1 MIADGPYAR
10 TGRFLASV
18 HRPRAGA
25 TAPVRRLPS
34 RRERAG
40 PALAQSGE
48 RRKGLFGEMLNRTAV
63 GEPPCLALRG
73 ITKHFPGCLANDR
86 VDLTVGRNE
95 IHALLGENGAGKSTL
110 VKIIYG
116 VMRPDAGEIVWRGK
130 KVAVHSPAHAR
141 RLGIGMVFQH
151 FSLFESLTV
160 AENVA
165 LGMNEAKDRADLR
178 DRIVEISTRY
188 GLPLSPDQTVHDL
201 SVGERQ
207 RIEIVRCLLQN
218 PRLLIMDEPTS
229 VLTPQEVEKLFET
242 LRRLASEG
250 CSILYISHK
259 LEEIRALCD
268 VATIMRLGRVVVHC
282 KPREKSA
289 KELAE
294 LMINAQL
301 DPPARSRRVVAFD
314 AAPRLVV
321 DNLSQKSRHPFGADL
336 KNISFAVLPGEIL
349 GVAGIAGNG
358 QTELMDALSG
368 ETLAEKP
375 ETIRFDGVAVGRAGP
390 RKRRELGACFVP
402 EERDGHGAVGSMT
415 LSENA
420 FLTAARRR
428 RLARFGFVSRPRA
441 IAFANEIIRRFDV
454 RATGPRA
461 RALSLSGGNLQK
473 FLVGRE
479 VMQNPAT
486 LVVNQPTWGVDAGA
500 AAAIYRAL
508 ADLAANGAAVVI
520 ISQDLDEIF
529 LVCDRVAV
537 IAGGRLSPPIPV
549 KEATND
555 QIGLVM
561 GGARER
567 MRARR

>member
-1 MIADGPYAR
+1 
-10 TGRFLASV
+10 
-18 HRPRAGA
+18 
-25 TAPVRRLPS
+25 
-34 RRERAG
+34 
-40 PALAQSGE
+40 
-48 RRKGLFGEMLNRTAV
+48 MLQRTAV
-63 GEPPCLALRG
+63 DDVPYLSLRG
-73 ITKHFPGCLANDR
+73 ITKQFPGCLANDR
-86 VDLTVGRNE
+86 VDLTVARHE

-116 VMRPDAGEIVWRGK
+116 VVRPDAGQIVWRGAP
-130 KVAVHSPAHAR
+130 VAMQSPAHAR

-165 LGMNEAKDRADLR
+165 LGMNDRKARADLR
-178 DRIVEISTRY
+178 ERIAEISQKY

-259 LEEIRALCD
+259 LDEIRALCD
-268 VATIMRLGRVVVHC
+268 AATIMRLGRVVAHC
-282 KPREKSA
+282 VPSEKSA

-301 DPPARSRRVVAFD
+301 DPPSRRRRVRAEGVK
-314 AAPRLVV
+314 PRLVV
-321 DNLSQKSRHPFGADL
+321 DNLSVKSPHPFGADL
-336 KNISFAVLPGEIL
+336 KGVGFAVSPGEIL

-358 QTELMDALSG
+358 QTELMDALTG
-368 ETLAEKP
+368 EIPTDSP
-375 ETIRFDGVAVGRAGP
+375 ETIVLEGVAVGRSGP
-390 RKRRELGACFVP
+390 QRRRSLGACFVP
-402 EERDGHGAVGSMT
+402 EERNGHGAVETMT

-420 FLTAARRR
+420 FLTARARRS
-428 RLARFGFVSRPRA
+428 LARFGFVNQARSVD
-441 IAFANEIIRRFDV
+441 FAREIIRRFDV
-454 RATGPRA
+454 RSTGPKAQA
-461 RALSLSGGNLQK
+461 RALSGGNLQK

-479 VMQNPAT
+479 VTQSPGA
-486 LVVNQPTWGVDAGA
+486 LIVNQPTWGVDAGA
-500 AAAIYRAL
+500 AAAIHRAL
-508 ADLAANGAAVVI
+508 ADLAEKGAAVVI

-549 KEATND
+549 EEATIE

-561 GGARER
+561 GGAAAKDLGGAAAER
-567 MRARR
+567 QG

>member
-1 MIADGPYAR
+1 MHNETAVDDGPY
-10 TGRFLASV
+10 LS
-18 HRPRAGA
+18 
-25 TAPVRRLPS
+25 
-34 RRERAG
+34 
-40 PALAQSGE
+40 
-48 RRKGLFGEMLNRTAV
+48 
-63 GEPPCLALRG
+63 LRG
-73 ITKHFPGCLANDR
+73 ITKQFPGCLANDR
-86 VDLTVGRNE
+86 VDLTVARNE

-116 VMRPDAGEIVWRGK
+116 VMRPDAGEIVWRGQS
-130 KVAVHSPAHAR
+130 VTMQSPAHAR

-165 LGMNEAKDRADLR
+165 LGMNDPKDRANLR
-178 DRIVEISTRY
+178 ERIVEISRKY

-207 RIEIVRCLLQN
+207 RIEIVRCLLQD

-229 VLTPQEVEKLFET
+229 VLTPQEVASLFAT
-242 LRRLASEG
+242 LRRLAAEG

-268 VATIMRLGRVVVHC
+268 TATIMRLGRVVAHC
-282 KPREKSA
+282 VPSEKSA

-301 DPPARSRRVVAFD
+301 APPSRSRRVLTEG
-314 AAPRLVV
+314 AAPRLAV
-321 DNLSQKSRHPFGADL
+321 DNLSMKSPHPFGADL
-336 KNISFAVLPGEIL
+336 KQITFSVSPGEIL

-368 ETLAEKP
+368 EVLADSPERITL
-375 ETIRFDGVAVGRAGP
+375 DGVAVGRSGP
-390 RKRRELGACFVP
+390 RERRALGGCFVP
-402 EERDGHGAVGSMT
+402 EERNGHGAVGAMT

-420 FLTAARRR
+420 FLTAGGRRALT
-428 RLARFGFVSRPRA
+428 RLGFVDQARTVD
-441 IAFANEIIRRFDV
+441 FAKEIIRRFDV
-454 RATGPRA
+454 RTTGPKAQA
-461 RALSLSGGNLQK
+461 RALSGGNLQK

-479 VMQNPAT
+479 VMQSPGL

-508 ADLAANGAAVVI
+508 AELAENGAAVVI

-549 KEATND
+549 KEATIE

-561 GGARER
+561 GGAAAKKPAGAAAREH
-567 MRARR
+567 A

>member
-1 MIADGPYAR
+1 
-10 TGRFLASV
+10 
-18 HRPRAGA
+18 
-25 TAPVRRLPS
+25 
-34 RRERAG
+34 
-40 PALAQSGE
+40 
-48 RRKGLFGEMLNRTAV
+48 MLNETALEDV
-63 GEPPCLALRG
+63 PYLSLRG
-73 ITKHFPGCLANDR
+73 ITKQFPGCLANDR

-116 VMRPDAGEIVWRGK
+116 VMRPDAGEIAWRGET
-130 KVAVHSPAHAR
+130 VTMQSPAHAR

-160 AENVA
+160 VENVA
-165 LGMNEAKDRADLR
+165 LGMNDPKDRANLR
-178 DRIVEISTRY
+178 ERIVEISQKY

-259 LEEIRALCD
+259 LEEIRALCEA
-268 VATIMRLGRVVVHC
+268 ATIMRLGRVVAHC
-282 KPREKSA
+282 TPSQKSA

-294 LMINAQL
+294 LMINAEL
-301 DPPARSRRVVAFD
+301 DPPERSRRVIARD
-314 AAPRLVV
+314 ARPRLAV
-321 DNLSQKSRHPFGADL
+321 DNLSLKSPHPFGADL
-336 KNISFAVLPGEIL
+336 KEISFAVSPGEIL

-368 ETLAEKP
+368 EIPADAPDRIVL
-375 ETIRFDGVAVGRAGP
+375 DGVAIGRMGP
-390 RKRRELGACFVP
+390 QERRTLGGSFVP
-402 EERDGHGAVGSMT
+402 EERNGHGAVGAMT

-420 FLTAARRR
+420 LLTAAGRRA
-428 RLARFGFVSRPRA
+428 LSRFGFVRQARTLD
-441 IAFANEIIRRFDV
+441 FAKEIIRGFDV
-454 RATGPRA
+454 RTTGPKAQA
-461 RALSLSGGNLQK
+461 RALSGGNLQK

-479 VMQNPAT
+479 VLQAPVA

-508 ADLAANGAAVVI
+508 AELAQKGAGVVI

-537 IAGGRLSPPIPV
+537 IAGGRLSPAIPV
-549 KEATND
+549 KEATIE

-561 GGARER
+561 GGATAKDASAAAAREH
-567 MRARR
+567 A